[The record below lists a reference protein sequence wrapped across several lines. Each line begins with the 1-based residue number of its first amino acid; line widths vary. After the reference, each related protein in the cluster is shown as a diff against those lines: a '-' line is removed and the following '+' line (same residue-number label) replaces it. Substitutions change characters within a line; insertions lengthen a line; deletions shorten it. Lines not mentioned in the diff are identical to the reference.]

1 MQVNAQLQSQ
11 VDQLVRTLEVVE
23 KDLDEK
29 RETMAMLESRLQAK
43 ESELLNVK
51 GEKSAVEEHSELRI
65 QAMEADMTILQQRLA
80 THEVRVE
87 CVGDLCIL
95 MYMYVYIVLMG
106 CTGHVCSVCG
116 RIKTLQR

>member
-1 MQVNAQLQSQ
+1 MHVNAQLQSR

-23 KDLDEK
+23 KDLHEK

-87 CVGDLCIL
+87 CVGDLCTVIHFYFGADL
-95 MYMYVYIVLMG
+95 ISVISVQAF
-106 CTGHVCSVCG
+106 CT
-116 RIKTLQR
+116 